1 MGPVTKTRLSKLPS
15 FVIGYHGCDRGDG
28 EAAAVNGLPLRMSNQ
43 NHDWLGGG
51 TYFWD
56 ADPQR
61 AMEWAEEKAKYG
73 KCKDPFVVGA
83 IIDLGN
89 CFDLTLRSNLDLL
102 AKVYNTFEAEQKALG
117 LKMPENTDSRNVESK
132 NKVIRRLDCA
142 ILNYLH
148 LLNER
153 SKLDAFDTVRG
164 VFVEGDPAY
173 PGSEIFHK
181 THIQIAVTNPACIK
195 AVFIPR

>member
-1 MGPVTKTRLSKLPS
+1 MSKLPS
-15 FVIGYHGCDRGDG
+15 FVIGYHGCDREQG
-28 EAAAVNGLPLRMSNQ
+28 EAAAINGTPLRMSNQ
-43 NHDWLGGG
+43 NHDWLGAG

-56 ADPQR
+56 SDPQR
-61 AMEWAEEKAKYG
+61 AMEWAEEKRQHG
-73 KCKDPFVVGA
+73 KCNNPFVVGA

-89 CFDLTLRSNLDLL
+89 CLDLTLRSNLDLL
-102 AKVYNTFEAEQKALG
+102 AQVYQTFETEQKTLC
-117 LKMPENTDSRNVESK
+117 LKMPENRNSKNVKSK
-132 NKVIRRLDCA
+132 NKVIRLLDCA

-153 SKLDAFDTVRG
+153 SGLTPFDTVRG

-173 PGSEIFHK
+173 PGSEIFQK
-181 THIQIAVTNPACIK
+181 THIQIAVRNAACIQ

>member
-1 MGPVTKTRLSKLPS
+1 LSKLPS
-15 FVIGYHGCDRGDG
+15 FLIGYHGCDRSDG
-28 EAAAVNGLPLRMSNQ
+28 EAAAVSGAKLRMSNQ
-43 NHDWLGGG
+43 NHDWLGAG

-56 ADPQR
+56 SDAQR
-61 AMEWAEEKAKYG
+61 AMEWAEEKQQHG

-89 CFDLTLRSNLDLL
+89 CLDLTLRSNLNLL
-102 AKVYNTFEAEQKALG
+102 AEVYKQFAAEQSALG
-117 LKMPENTDSRNVESK
+117 LKMPKNKDSPNVKSR
-132 NKVIRRLDCA
+132 NKVIRLLDCA

-153 SKLDAFDTVRG
+153 AGLPAFDTVRG
-164 VFVEGDPAY
+164 VFVEGDPVY

-181 THIQIAVTNPACIK
+181 THIQIAVRKPDCIK
-195 AVFIPR
+195 AIFIPR

>member
-1 MGPVTKTRLSKLPS
+1 
-15 FVIGYHGCDRGDG
+15 
-28 EAAAVNGLPLRMSNQ
+28 MSNQ
-43 NHDWLGGG
+43 NHDWLGAG

-56 ADPQR
+56 SDPQR
-61 AMEWAEEKAKYG
+61 AMEWAEEKRQHG
-73 KCKDPFVVGA
+73 KCNNPFVVGA

-89 CFDLTLRSNLDLL
+89 CLDLTLRSNLDLL
-102 AKVYNTFEAEQKALG
+102 AQVYQTFETEQKTLC
-117 LKMPENTDSRNVESK
+117 LKMPENRNSKNVKSK
-132 NKVIRRLDCA
+132 NKVIRLLDCA

-153 SKLDAFDTVRG
+153 SGLTPFDTVRG

-173 PGSEIFHK
+173 PGSEIFQK
-181 THIQIAVTNPACIK
+181 THIQIAVRNAACIQ